1 MDAVAMR
8 FNRVADSW
16 DANPTRVELA
26 RAVAQ
31 AIRKAVPLRPE
42 MTVLDFGAGTGLLSL
57 ALLPH
62 VRAIT
67 ALDAS
72 GEMLRVLTDK
82 LAAAGIPNVRTLHAD
97 ISSGGPLAAEFDLV
111 VSSMALHHVQD
122 VPAAIARLRAG
133 LKPGGW
139 LALADLDKEDGSF
152 HGDNA
157 SGVYHTG
164 FARTDLIDWF
174 TAAGLTDVALCVA
187 HRIDRGG
194 RAYDVLLV
202 SGRGT

>member
-1 MDAVAMR
+1 MDPVATR
-8 FNRVADSW
+8 FNRMAVDWDS
-16 DANPTRVELA
+16 NPTRVELA
-26 RAVAQ
+26 RAVAGAIGQ
-31 AIRKAVPLRPE
+31 AIPIRPD
-42 MTVLDFGAGTGLLSL
+42 MTVLDFGAGTGLLCL
-57 ALLPH
+57 VLLPH

-67 ALDAS
+67 AMDTS
-72 GEMLRVLTDK
+72 GEMLRVLSDK
-82 LAAAGIPNVRTLHAD
+82 LAAAGIQNVRTLHAD
-97 ISSGGPLAAEFDLV
+97 ISSGGPLTAEFDLV

-122 VPAAIARLRAG
+122 APAAIVRLCTG

-164 FARTDLIDWF
+164 FERTELIAWF
-174 TAAGLTDVALCVA
+174 AAAGLTDVALRVA

-194 RAYDVLLV
+194 RVYDVLLV
-202 SGRGT
+202 RGRAG

>member
-1 MDAVAMR
+1 MDAVVAR
-8 FNRVADSW
+8 FDRVAAEWDS
-16 DANPTRVELA
+16 NPTRVELA
-26 RAVAQ
+26 RAVAG
-31 AIRKAVPLRPE
+31 AIRQAVPLRSD
-42 MTVLDFGAGTGLLSL
+42 MAVLDFGAGTGLLSL

-67 ALDAS
+67 AMDAS

-82 LAAAGIPNVRTLHAD
+82 LAAAGIQSVRTLHAD
-97 ISSGGPLAAEFDLV
+97 IAGGEALAAEFDLV

-122 VPAAIARLRAG
+122 VPSAIRRLRAG

-139 LALADLDKEDGSF
+139 LALADLDQEDGSF
-152 HGDNA
+152 HGENS

-164 FARTDLIDWF
+164 FARKDLIAWF
-174 TAAGLTDVALCVA
+174 VAANLSEVTLRIA

-194 RAYDVLLV
+194 RRYEVLLV
-202 SGRGT
+202 SGKAG